1 MNGIF
6 VYQTPSGWIYEVR
19 CLGCPIA
26 IGCCATLAA
35 ATDQAS
41 RTQAKT

>member
-26 IGCCATLAA
+26 IGCCATPGRSPPR
-35 ATDQAS
+35 AS